1 MARPGRNDPCP
12 CGSGRKVKRCCG
24 VERGPSQAQLDRAFL
39 FTQAR
44 AASASLLS
52 FDDGEL
58 EALWEQLFELP
69 GRSLSLLVP
78 LPTVITPDLQRLMEA
93 VSEEDLEKFEQAM
106 PAILKRVD
114 TPENRASLA
123 RSVLALREAG
133 ELEEVL
139 AAVALIDLAD
149 QSESGLVCASL
160 IRSVSVAAGAVSTP
174 SGLIVRRSLLP
185 TA

>member
-1 MARPGRNDPCP
+1 
-12 CGSGRKVKRCCG
+12 
-24 VERGPSQAQLDRAFL
+24 
-39 FTQAR
+39 
-44 AASASLLS
+44 
-52 FDDGEL
+52 
-58 EALWEQLFELP
+58 ELP